1 MKLAKNQT
9 KAKQQP
15 EAEIFLFENYSLS
28 SSRYHRKKIRDI
40 LKNAKKNEYVCFEF
54 IWLMILKMR
63 LKMKTR
69 SHGYDIKR
77 HRPKHGHKYTK
88 KNVAQIMMVICIK
101 QHLSIT

>member
-1 MKLAKNQT
+1 
-9 KAKQQP
+9 
-15 EAEIFLFENYSLS
+15 
-28 SSRYHRKKIRDI
+28 
-40 LKNAKKNEYVCFEF
+40 
-54 IWLMILKMR
+54 MR

-88 KNVAQIMMVICIK
+88 KNVVQIMMVICIK